1 MVEAQTRQNTFWL
14 WSDVV
19 NFTRRGDFDFWSPEY
34 VKNDK
39 LMSQYSPFREVVEDI
54 TNGVELRKYSDT
66 GELYLRVGNIKEFFT
81 DLDDIKLVPLT
92 REAVKVREKV
102 VLSEQ
107 DILMSRSGSLGIIT
121 VVTPDIKN
129 SIISSHIM
137 RLRVKKE
144 ISPYYITTFLNS
156 SFGKNQILRR
166 RNGSPVPEIN
176 HQSLEEI
183 RFFIPSKTIQQKVEQ
198 IVKEAFQLKTEAES
212 EYQQAVDVFLKN
224 IKTHISE
231 WDDLTNETQK
241 AFWLWS
247 DQVDITN
254 RIDPDYYS
262 GEGIRNKL
270 GKIKPLADLAEIK
283 IGKTPAF
290 DDYLPS
296 GKRRI
301 MKFRAITGRGID
313 LENEERGF
321 VKEEFFQKNKRNKLN
336 EDDIVLGS
344 AAHQA
349 HYIGK
354 YLDIVDELPKEFAD
368 GVLTVAEI
376 MTIRVDKTL
385 NPFVLLLFL
394 RSSVGYELIQ
404 RQIKGQ
410 TSHLYP
416 KDVASIG
423 IPEAVIKIS
432 KSKIG
437 VEIEGKVQ
445 SSLAK
450 ARLSKQKLQEAKD
463 FVENLVKTNEK

>member
-34 VKNDK
+34 VKNDE

-183 RFFIPSKTIQQKVEQ
+183 RFFIPSKTI
-198 IVKEAFQLKTEAES
+198 
-212 EYQQAVDVFLKN
+212 QQAVDVFLKN

-437 VEIEGKVQ
+437 VEIEGKIQ

-450 ARLSKQKLQEAKD
+450 ARLNRQKLQEAKD
-463 FVENLVKTNEK
+463 FVENLVKK

>member
-1 MVEAQTRQNTFWL
+1 
-14 WSDVV
+14 
-19 NFTRRGDFDFWSPEY
+19 
-34 VKNDK
+34 
-39 LMSQYSPFREVVEDI
+39 
-54 TNGVELRKYSDT
+54 
-66 GELYLRVGNIKEFFT
+66 
-81 DLDDIKLVPLT
+81 
-92 REAVKVREKV
+92 
-102 VLSEQ
+102 
-107 DILMSRSGSLGIIT
+107 
-121 VVTPDIKN
+121 
-129 SIISSHIM
+129 
-137 RLRVKKE
+137 
-144 ISPYYITTFLNS
+144 
-156 SFGKNQILRR
+156 
-166 RNGSPVPEIN
+166 
-176 HQSLEEI
+176 
-183 RFFIPSKTIQQKVEQ
+183 
-198 IVKEAFQLKTEAES
+198 
-212 EYQQAVDVFLKN
+212 
-224 IKTHISE
+224 
-231 WDDLTNETQK
+231 
-241 AFWLWS
+241 
-247 DQVDITN
+247 
-254 RIDPDYYS
+254 
-262 GEGIRNKL
+262 
-270 GKIKPLADLAEIK
+270 
-283 IGKTPAF
+283 
-290 DDYLPS
+290 
-296 GKRRI
+296 

-437 VEIEGKVQ
+437 VEIEGKIQ

-463 FVENLVKTNEK
+463 FVENLVKRNSE